1 MARFNLNGFL
11 DNSRFE
17 DFFAR
22 FGGGSSDHDHLNGTT
37 GSNTLF
43 GGAKEDTLAGMAG
56 NDTLNGG
63 SGADKVWGGSGNDN
77 LAGGTGADLLVGGF
91 GADRMDGG
99 TGNDVVAEPVGC
111 RRDGRGPGRHDADLR
126 ELKPLRSRRST
137 IRSPAAPAPTPS
149 ASKVMVNAKDE
160 IVAKHVNADGT
171 IDWVGV
177 TGENNATHD
186 HWVDGFG
193 NDVIRDFN
201 RAQGDKIEISA
212 HTAEVKSIQ
221 HKDSNGDGK
230 NDYSVI
236 TVISQQG
243 NAGAHDEDLLGTITV
258 YGNLVKQS
266 DIAVTQTVYG
276 AYEKVGELADG
287 VALRTGGRRR
297 AGRWRHRRRPPQRSD
312 GDGQHGH
319 VRLSRKQQDTITNKG
334 RLPALVHQRPVS
346 IQSSPGAGL
355 P

>member
-37 GSNTLF
+37 SNNTLF

-63 SGADKVWGGSGNDN
+63 SGDDKVWGGSGNDN
-77 LAGGTGADLLVGGF
+77 LSGGTGADLLVGGF

-99 TGNDVVAEPVGC
+99 AGNDILAQPLGF

-126 ELKPLRSRRST
+126 GRNRGVQGRQRYADRRRGADT
-137 IRSPAAPAPTPS
+137 FRFEGH
-149 ASKVMVNAKDE
+149 VNAKDE

-212 HTAEVKSIQ
+212 HTGEVQSIV
-221 HKDSNGDGK
+221 HKDSNGDGR

-258 YGNLVKQS
+258 YGNLVKAS
-266 DIAVTQTVYG
+266 DITTDQTVYG
-276 AYEKVGELADG
+276 AYEKVDSLAEGVHFQLEDDG
-287 VALRTGGRRR
+287 VLAGG
-297 AGRWRHRRRPPQRSD
+297 GTD
-312 GDGQHGH
+312 GGH
-319 VRLSRKQQDTITNKG
+319 HNEATAMANMAMYG
-334 RLPALVHQRPVS
+334 
-346 IQSSPGAGL
+346 
-355 P
+355 

>member
-56 NDTLNGG
+56 NDKLNGG
-63 SGADKVWGGSGNDN
+63 TGN
-77 LAGGTGADLLVGGF
+77 DLLVGGF

-99 TGNDVVAEPVGC
+99 NGNDTLLSRSDAGEMVAAQ
-111 RRDGRGPGRHDADLR
+111 DGKTQIFAT
-126 ELKPLRSRRST
+126 ET
-137 IRSPAAPAPTPS
+137 AAFKAVNDTLTGG
-149 ASKVMVNAKDE
+149 AGGDTFRFEGMVNAKDE

-171 IDWVGV
+171 IDWNGV
-177 TGENNATHD
+177 TGENGATHD

-212 HTAEVKSIQ
+212 HTAEVKSIEY
-221 HKDSNGDGK
+221 KDSNGDGK

-276 AYEKVGELADG
+276 AYEKVGELNGAHFEIEDDG
-287 VALRTGGRRR
+287 VLPNGGTE
-297 AGRWRHRRRPPQRSD
+297 AEHMANMYG
-312 GDGQHGH
+312 
-319 VRLSRKQQDTITNKG
+319 
-334 RLPALVHQRPVS
+334 
-346 IQSSPGAGL
+346 
-355 P
+355 

>member
-56 NDTLNGG
+56 NDSLNGG
-63 SGADKVWGGSGNDN
+63 SGADKLWGGSGNDN

-99 TGNDVVAEPVGC
+99 AGNDVLLSRSDSGEMVAAQ
-111 RRDGRGPGRHDADLR
+111 DGTTRIFAT
-126 ELKPLRSRRST
+126 ES
-137 IRSPAAPAPTPS
+137 AAFKAVNDTLTGG
-149 ASKVMVNAKDE
+149 AGGDTFRFEGNVNAKEE
-160 IVAKHVNADGT
+160 IVAKHVNDDGT

-177 TGENNATHD
+177 TGENGATHD

-212 HTAEVKSIQ
+212 HTAEVKSIV

-276 AYEKVGELADG
+276 AYEKVDSLADG
-287 VALRTGGRRR
+287 VHFQLEDDGGT
-297 AGRWRHRRRPPQRSD
+297 D
-312 GDGQHGH
+312 GGH
-319 VRLSRKQQDTITNKG
+319 HNEATAMANMAMYG
-334 RLPALVHQRPVS
+334 
-346 IQSSPGAGL
+346 
-355 P
+355 

>member
-17 DFFAR
+17 DFFAK
-22 FGGGSSDHDHLNGTT
+22 FGGGSADHDHLNGTT
-37 GSNTLF
+37 GGNTLF

-56 NDTLNGG
+56 NDMLNGG
-63 SGADKVWGGSGNDN
+63 SGADKLWGGSGNDN
-77 LAGGTGADLLVGGF
+77 LAGGTGNDLLVGGF

-99 TGNDVVAEPVGC
+99 NGNDTLLSRSDAGEMVAAQ
-111 RRDGRGPGRHDADLR
+111 DGKTQIFATETAAFKAVNDTMTGGAGADTFR
-126 ELKPLRSRRST
+126 FEG
-137 IRSPAAPAPTPS
+137 
-149 ASKVMVNAKDE
+149 MVNAKDS

-171 IDWVGV
+171 IDWNGV
-177 TGENNATHD
+177 TGENGATHD

-212 HTAEVKSIQ
+212 HTAEVKSIEY
-221 HKDSNGDGK
+221 KDSNGDGK

-266 DIAVTQTVYG
+266 DINVTQTVYG
-276 AYEKVGELADG
+276 AYESVGELGDG
-287 VALRTGGRRR
+287 VHFEIEDDGVLPNGGTE
-297 AGRWRHRRRPPQRSD
+297 AGHNEAMANMAMY
-312 GDGQHGH
+312 G
-319 VRLSRKQQDTITNKG
+319 
-334 RLPALVHQRPVS
+334 
-346 IQSSPGAGL
+346 
-355 P
+355 

>member
-22 FGGGSSDHDHLNGTT
+22 IGGGTSGHDHLNGST
-37 GSNTLF
+37 GGNNLF
-43 GGAKEDTLAGMAG
+43 GGSGDDDVSGMAG
-56 NDTLNGG
+56 NDTLSGG
-63 SGADKVWGGSGNDN
+63 TGSDKLWGGSGNDN
-77 LAGGTGADLLVGGF
+77 LSGGNGADTLVGGF

-99 TGNDVVAEPVGC
+99 AGNDVLLSRSDAGEMVAAQ
-111 RRDGRGPGRHDADLR
+111 DGTTQIFA
-126 ELKPLRSRRST
+126 EET
-137 IRSPAAPAPTPS
+137 AAFKAVNDTLTGG
-149 ASKVMVNAKDE
+149 AGGDTFRFEGNVNAKDE
-160 IVAKHVNADGT
+160 IVAKHVNDDGT

-212 HTAEVKSIQ
+212 HTAEVQSIQ
-221 HKDSNGDGK
+221 YKDSNGDGK

-276 AYEKVGELADG
+276 AYESVDELGAGVHFELEDDG
-287 VALRTGGRRR
+287 VLPNGGT
-297 AGRWRHRRRPPQRSD
+297 D
-312 GDGQHGH
+312 GGH
-319 VRLSRKQQDTITNKG
+319 HDAATAMANM
-334 RLPALVHQRPVS
+334 HM
-346 IQSSPGAGL
+346 
-355 P
+355 

>member
-1 MARFNLNGFL
+1 MARFNLNKLFG
-11 DNSRFE
+11 NNGFE

-22 FGGGSSDHDHLNGTT
+22 FGGGTSDHDHLNGTT
-37 GSNTLF
+37 GNNRLS

-56 NDTLNGG
+56 NDTLSGG

-77 LAGGTGADLLVGGF
+77 LSGGSGADLLVGGF

-99 TGNDVVAEPVGC
+99 TGNDVLLSRSDAGEMVAAQ
-111 RRDGRGPGRHDADLR
+111 DGTTQIFAAETAAFKQVNDTLTGGGGADTFR
-126 ELKPLRSRRST
+126 FEG
-137 IRSPAAPAPTPS
+137 
-149 ASKVMVNAKDE
+149 MVNAKEE
-160 IVAKHVNADGT
+160 IVAKHVNDDGT

-177 TGENNATHD
+177 TGENGAVHD

-212 HTAEVKSIQ
+212 HTAEVKSIE
-221 HKDSNGDGK
+221 HKDSNGDGR

-276 AYEKVGELADG
+276 AYEKVDSLADG
-287 VALRTGGRRR
+287 VHFQLEDDGVLAGG
-297 AGRWRHRRRPPQRSD
+297 GTD
-312 GDGQHGH
+312 GGH
-319 VRLSRKQQDTITNKG
+319 HNEATAMANMYG
-334 RLPALVHQRPVS
+334 
-346 IQSSPGAGL
+346 
-355 P
+355 

>member
-11 DNSRFE
+11 DNGRFE
-17 DFFAR
+17 DMLAR
-22 FGGGSSDHDHLNGTT
+22 FTGGSSDHDHLNGTT
-37 GSNTLF
+37 ASNVLF

-77 LAGGTGADLLVGGF
+77 LSGGTGNDLLVGGF

-99 TGNDVVAEPVGC
+99 NGNDVLLSRSDAGEMVAAQDGTTQIFADETAAFKAVNDTLTG
-111 RRDGRGPGRHDADLR
+111 GRGADTFR
-126 ELKPLRSRRST
+126 FEG
-137 IRSPAAPAPTPS
+137 
-149 ASKVMVNAKDE
+149 MVNATDE

-177 TGENNATHD
+177 TGENNAVHD

-212 HTAEVKSIQ
+212 HTAEVQSIVY
-221 HKDSNGDGK
+221 KDSNGDGK

-266 DIAVTQTVYG
+266 DITVTQTVYG
-276 AYEKVGELADG
+276 AYESVDTLNGAHFELEDDG
-287 VALRTGGRRR
+287 VLPDGGTD
-297 AGRWRHRRRPPQRSD
+297 AGHHD
-312 GDGQHGH
+312 AA
-319 VRLSRKQQDTITNKG
+319 TMANMYM
-334 RLPALVHQRPVS
+334 
-346 IQSSPGAGL
+346 
-355 P
+355 